1 MSLISRNIRLLVA
14 YDGTDFS
21 GWQRQDGGRERT
33 AQGVLEAALAKLHK
47 KPVNLSAAGRTDA
60 GVHAAGQVAN
70 FYTDIKN
77 MAAERFVPALNG
89 LLPQDLRVLA
99 ACETNSGF
107 HARFDARSRTYRY
120 YIIAERRAL
129 PHELRYALQLWRRP
143 RVERLNSYTRYLRG
157 ELDCS
162 AFASSKDSDRSR
174 HRYLFGAAFFVERD
188 TLVFEITANAFLW
201 KMVRSIVG
209 ALLYCEERDV
219 SPEGFQALIASGER
233 KLAGSTAP
241 PQGLFLWN
249 VVY

>member
-1 MSLISRNIRLLVA
+1 MSRTERNIRLLVA

-21 GWQRQDGGRERT
+21 GWQRQDSAKGRT
-33 AQGVLEAALAKLHK
+33 VQGVLEAALARLHK
-47 KPVNLSAAGRTDA
+47 RPVNLSAAGRTDA

-77 MAAERFVPALNG
+77 MAAERFVPALNS

-99 ACETNSGF
+99 AQETSSEF
-107 HARFDARSRTYRY
+107 HARFAAQSRTYRY
-120 YIIAERRAL
+120 YIIGERHAL

-143 RVERLNSYTRYLRG
+143 RVECLNSYARCLRG

-162 AFASSKDSDRSR
+162 VFALSKDPSHSR
-174 HRYLFGAAFFVERD
+174 NRYFFGALFFVERD

-209 ALLYCEERDV
+209 TLLYCEEHDV
-219 SPEGFQALIASGER
+219 SPDAFRALLASGER
-233 KLAGSTAP
+233 KQAGPTVP
-241 PQGLFLWN
+241 PHGLFLWN
-249 VVY
+249 VAY